1 MRHTGLADKQQYP
14 STMQSSSF
22 LSGFHS
28 RSFKPLSLPA
38 MFTLFGMA
46 MGSWAGRIP
55 ALREGVN
62 ISHSELSMVLLC
74 GGLGALLSQPI
85 SSRLMSSLGARKTA
99 YYASQALLGVL
110 LCIGAAPS
118 VLLLMASVLMLGIV
132 ASCVNVSLQS
142 IATGFE
148 KTTGKSEMS
157 KLHAWG
163 CAGGLGGAAL
173 GSVMAT
179 LHVAPLMHYLLIAM
193 PLSLVLKLASESL
206 QVKDEAVAIETK
218 AFCLPRGPLIWLGA
232 LGFLGAMSE
241 GSIADWS
248 GVFLKDHFEV
258 SDGFAPLALTVFS
271 IMMLVA
277 RLMGDELKT
286 KFSAR
291 ALVGYGALL
300 SAGGLF
306 FAVFSPGA
314 LLALI
319 GFAAAGVGLALLF
332 PFVYSA
338 AGKEGPTAFAAVAT
352 MSYSGSLM
360 GPPVVGTLAEV
371 FGMQA
376 AIGFVGSLSLV
387 MALIA
392 SRASLLK

>member
-1 MRHTGLADKQQYP
+1 MIL
-14 STMQSSSF
+14 
-22 LSGFHS
+22 S
-28 RSFKPLSLPA
+28 RSLFPGFQYQSLKQFSLPT
-38 MFTLFGMA
+38 MFTLFGMM

-62 ISHSELSMVLLC
+62 VSHSELSMVLLC

-99 YYASQALLGVL
+99 YYACQALLGVL

-118 VLLLMASVLMLGIV
+118 VSLLMASVLMLGIV

-179 LHVAPLMHYLLIAM
+179 LHVAPLMHYFLLAI
-193 PLSLVLKLASESL
+193 PLLFLIKLASESL
-206 QVKDEAVAIETK
+206 QVKDEGVVIEHK
-218 AFCLPRGPLIWLGA
+218 AFCLPRGPLAWLGA

-248 GVFLKDHFEV
+248 GVFLKDHFDV
-258 SDGFAPLALTVFS
+258 SDGFAPLALTIFS
-271 IMMLVA
+271 VMMLIA

-291 ALVGYGALL
+291 ALVAYGALT

-306 FAVFSPGA
+306 FAVFSPSA
-314 LLALI
+314 SLALA
-319 GFAAAGVGLALLF
+319 GFGAAGIGLALLF

-338 AGKEGPTAFAAVAT
+338 AGKEGPMAFAAVAT
-352 MSYSGSLM
+352 MAYSGSLM
-360 GPPVVGTLAEV
+360 GPPLVGTLAEA

-376 AIGFVGSLSLV
+376 AIGFVASLSLA
-387 MALIA
+387 MAVIA